1 MTKKKAVW
9 LSGMLLLICM
19 FMGIAFLAEK
29 KRSRVAWDG
38 GLYRLENVNPVDA
51 HFARPYN
58 KIIDDVGTLL
68 VVVANGSASLLVAL
82 LIFFK
87 TKEKKEAF
95 RTIAFDAVTYA
106 ECYLFASSLY
116 RILKVC
122 VRRIRPY
129 MYFLNPSEK
138 GIAEG
143 DFCLSWPSGHSS
155 GAFMAFGFM
164 FSWFL
169 LRYPDSKAKKP
180 ALCIFFVLGVSTM
193 ILRMF
198 SGNHFLTDVLSGA
211 FLGFL
216 AASVVFQIN
225 NAILKRS

>member
-51 HFARPYN
+51 RFARPYN
-58 KIIDDVGTLL
+58 KTIDDVGTLL

-95 RTIAFDAVTYA
+95 RIIAFDAVTYA

-225 NAILKRS
+225 NTILKRN